1 MTMKIGLFRENLKV
15 SIQSVRTNK
24 IRTIL
29 TILII
34 AFGIMAL
41 VGILTAIDS
50 IKNSIT
56 QQFTMLGANSFTI
69 ESRSMN
75 IQVGDKRYRK
85 KNHPYISYQE
95 AERFKDEFIFPGV
108 VSISIDASGMAT
120 VKRKSEKTNPNI
132 WVIGADENYLRVSGK
147 KLSRGRN
154 FSSTEIETNRNF
166 AIVGS
171 EIVNNLF
178 EDSENPLNKVISVG
192 SGKYKIIGVL
202 ETKGSSF
209 MGDER
214 LCVLPVTNVRQYFSR
229 PRMSFKINVLPDD
242 PKLVGVLVSEAEGV
256 FRVVRGL
263 TARDE
268 SDFNITQ
275 SDNLV
280 NILIESMGK
289 VSLAASI
296 IGLITL
302 LGATVGLMNIM
313 LVSVTERTKEI
324 GIRKAIGAK
333 AQMIKQQ
340 FLFEAILIG
349 QMGGVVGI
357 VLGLLVGNLMS
368 VLLKSSFVVPW
379 IWIFSGVAACFVVGL
394 ISGYIPAVKASKL
407 DPIKAL
413 HYE

>member
-1 MTMKIGLFRENLKV
+1 MKTSLFIENLKV
-15 SIQSVRTNK
+15 SIQSIKTNK
-24 IRTIL
+24 LRAIL
-29 TILII
+29 TIFII

-56 QQFTMLGANSFTI
+56 KQFTMLGANSFTI
-69 ESRSMN
+69 ESRGMH

-85 KNHPYISYQE
+85 KNHHYISYQE
-95 AERFKDEFIFPGV
+95 ALRFKDEFKFPGV
-108 VSISIDASGMAT
+108 VSISTRASGIAT
-120 VKRKSEKTNPNI
+120 VKHKSEKTNPNI
-132 WVIGADENYLRVSGK
+132 RVLGADENYLRVSGK
-147 KLSRGRN
+147 ELLKGRN
-154 FSSTEIETNRNF
+154 FSLQEIETNRNF

-171 EIVNNLF
+171 GIVNTLF
-178 EDSENPLNKVISVG
+178 NDFENPLNKVISVG
-192 SGKYKIIGVL
+192 GGKYKIIGVL
-202 ETKGSSF
+202 KDPGSSF
-209 MGDER
+209 MGDDR
-214 LCVLPVTNVRQYFSR
+214 LCILPVTNVRQYFSR
-229 PRMSFKINVLPDD
+229 PRMSFNINVLPND
-242 PKLVGVLVSEAEGV
+242 PKLLDVLVSEAEGV

-268 SDFNITQ
+268 SDFNINK

-280 NILIESMGK
+280 NVLIESMGK
-289 VSLAASI
+289 VSLAASV

-302 LGATVGLMNIM
+302 LGATIGLMNIM
-313 LVSVTERTKEI
+313 LVSVTERTREI

-349 QMGGVVGI
+349 QMGGAVGI

-368 VLLKSSFVVPW
+368 ALLKSSFVVPW
-379 IWIFSGVAACFVVGL
+379 KWIISGVIACFIVG
-394 ISGYIPAVKASKL
+394 IVSGYLPAVKASKL

-413 HYE
+413 HHE

>member
-1 MTMKIGLFRENLKV
+1 MRIGLFKENLRV
-15 SIQSVRTNK
+15 SIQSVKTNK
-24 IRTIL
+24 VRTIL
-29 TILII
+29 TIMII

-56 QQFTMLGANSFTI
+56 KQFTMLGANSFTI

-75 IQVGDKRYRK
+75 IKVGDQRYRK
-85 KNHPYISYQE
+85 KNHHYISYQE
-95 AERFKDEFIFPGV
+95 AKKFKDDFIFPGA

-120 VKRKSEKTNPNI
+120 EKYKSEKTNPNI
-132 WVIGADENYLRVSGK
+132 WVLGSDENYLRVSGK
-147 KLSRGRN
+147 ELSSGRN
-154 FSSTEIETNRNF
+154 FSSSEIETNRNF
-166 AIVGS
+166 ALVGS
-171 EIVNNLF
+171 EIVNSLF
-178 EDSENPLNKVISVG
+178 KDSENPLNKVISVG
-192 SGKYKIIGVL
+192 GGKYKIIGVL
-202 ETKGSSF
+202 EPQGSSF

-242 PKLVGVLVSEAEGV
+242 PKLVDVMVSEAEGL

-263 TARDE
+263 AVRDE

-357 VLGLLVGNLMS
+357 VLGLFVGNLMS

-379 IWIFSGVAACFVVGL
+379 IWIFSGVAACFIVGL

>member
-1 MTMKIGLFRENLKV
+1 MKTGLFRENLRV
-15 SIQSVRTNK
+15 SIQSVKTNRV
-24 IRTIL
+24 RTIL

-95 AERFKDEFIFPGV
+95 AKKFKDDFIFPGA
-108 VSISIDASGMAT
+108 VSISIYASGMAT
-120 VKRKSEKTNPNI
+120 VKHKSEKTNPNI
-132 WVIGADENYLRVSGK
+132 QVLGSDENYLRVSGK
-147 KLSRGRN
+147 KLSKGRN
-154 FSSTEIETNRNF
+154 FSSMEIETNRNF
-166 AIVGS
+166 VIVGS
-171 EIVNNLF
+171 EIVNDLF

-192 SGKYKIIGVL
+192 NGKYRIIGVL
-202 ETKGSSF
+202 ETQGSSVF
-209 MGDER
+209 GDER
-214 LCVLPVTNVRQYFSR
+214 LCILPVTNVRQYFSR

-242 PKLVGVLVSEAEGV
+242 PKLLDIMVSEAEGV

-280 NILIESMGK
+280 KILIESMGK
-289 VSLAASI
+289 VSVAASI

-333 AQMIKQQ
+333 AKMIKQQ

-357 VLGLLVGNLMS
+357 ILGLLVGNLMS

-379 IWIFSGVAACFVVGL
+379 IWIFSGVAACFIVGL
-394 ISGYIPAVKASKL
+394 VSGYIPAVKASKL

>member
-1 MTMKIGLFRENLKV
+1 MKTGLFRENLRV
-15 SIQSVRTNK
+15 SIQSVKTNRV
-24 IRTIL
+24 RTIL

-95 AERFKDEFIFPGV
+95 AKKFKDDFIFPGA
-108 VSISIDASGMAT
+108 VSISIYASGMAT
-120 VKRKSEKTNPNI
+120 VKHKSEKTNPNI
-132 WVIGADENYLRVSGK
+132 QVLGSDENYLRVSGK
-147 KLSRGRN
+147 KLSKGRN
-154 FSSTEIETNRNF
+154 FSSMEIETNRNF
-166 AIVGS
+166 VIVGS
-171 EIVNNLF
+171 EIVNDLF

-192 SGKYKIIGVL
+192 NGKYRIIGVL
-202 ETKGSSF
+202 ETQGSSVF
-209 MGDER
+209 GDER
-214 LCVLPVTNVRQYFSR
+214 LCILPVTNVRQYFSR

-242 PKLVGVLVSEAEGV
+242 PKLLDIMVSEAEGV

-280 NILIESMGK
+280 KILIESMGK
-289 VSLAASI
+289 VSVAASI

-357 VLGLLVGNLMS
+357 ILGLLVGNLMS

-379 IWIFSGVAACFVVGL
+379 IWIFSGVAACFIVGL
-394 ISGYIPAVKASKL
+394 VSGYIPAVKASKL

>member
-1 MTMKIGLFRENLKV
+1 MKIGLFRENLKV

-24 IRTIL
+24 VRTIL

-50 IKNSIT
+50 IKTSIT
-56 QQFTMLGANSFTI
+56 KQFTMLGANSFTI

-85 KNHPYISYQE
+85 KNHHYISYQE
-95 AERFKDEFIFPGV
+95 AKRFKDEFVFPGV
-108 VSISIDASGMAT
+108 VSISIDASGMAIA
-120 VKRKSEKTNPNI
+120 KYKSEKTNPNI
-132 WVIGADENYLRVSGK
+132 WVLGADENYLRVSGK
-147 KLSRGRN
+147 ELSRGRN
-154 FSSTEIETNRNF
+154 FSSSEIETNRNF
-166 AIVGS
+166 VLVGS
-171 EIVNNLF
+171 EIVNSLF

-202 ETKGSSF
+202 KPQGSSF

-242 PKLVGVLVSEAEGV
+242 PKLLDVMVSEAEGV

-333 AQMIKQQ
+333 AKMIKQQ

-357 VLGLLVGNLMS
+357 VLG
-368 VLLKSSFVVPW
+368 
-379 IWIFSGVAACFVVGL
+379 
-394 ISGYIPAVKASKL
+394 
-407 DPIKAL
+407 
-413 HYE
+413 

>member
-1 MTMKIGLFRENLKV
+1 MKIGLFRENLRV
-15 SIQSVRTNK
+15 SIQSVKTNK
-24 IRTIL
+24 VRTIL
-29 TILII
+29 TIFII

-85 KNHPYISYQE
+85 KNHHYISYQE
-95 AERFKDEFIFPGV
+95 AKRFKDEFVFPGV
-108 VSISIDASGMAT
+108 VSISINASGMASA
-120 VKRKSEKTNPNI
+120 KYKSEKTNPNI
-132 WVIGADENYLRVSGK
+132 WVLGTDENYLRVSGK
-147 KLSRGRN
+147 KLSSGRN
-154 FSSTEIETNRNF
+154 FSSSEIETNRNF
-166 AIVGS
+166 ALVSS
-171 EIVNNLF
+171 EIVNSLF

-192 SGKYKIIGVL
+192 SGKYRIIGIL
-202 ETKGSSF
+202 EPQGSSF
-209 MGDER
+209 SGDER

-242 PKLVGVLVSEAEGV
+242 QKLVDVLVSEAEGV

-280 NILIESMGK
+280 KILIESMGK

-333 AQMIKQQ
+333 ARMIKQQ

-349 QMGGVVGI
+349 QMGGAVGI

-379 IWIFSGVAACFVVGL
+379 IWIFGGVVACLIVGL
-394 ISGYIPAVKASKL
+394 VSGYIPAVKASRL

>member
-1 MTMKIGLFRENLKV
+1 MKIGLFRENLRV
-15 SIQSVRTNK
+15 SIQSVKTNK
-24 IRTIL
+24 VRTIL
-29 TILII
+29 TIMII

-56 QQFTMLGANSFTI
+56 KQFTMLGANSFTI

-75 IQVGDKRYRK
+75 IQVGDQRSRK

-95 AERFKDEFIFPGV
+95 AKKFKDDFIFPGA

-120 VKRKSEKTNPNI
+120 AKYKSEKTNPNI
-132 WVIGADENYLRVSGK
+132 WVLGSDENYLRVSGK
-147 KLSRGRN
+147 ELSSGRN
-154 FSSTEIETNRNF
+154 FSSSEIETNRNF
-166 AIVGS
+166 ALVGS
-171 EIVNNLF
+171 EIVNSLF

-192 SGKYKIIGVL
+192 GGKYKIIGVL
-202 ETKGSSF
+202 EPQGSSF

-242 PKLVGVLVSEAEGV
+242 PKLVDVMVSEAEGV

-263 TARDE
+263 AARDE

-302 LGATVGLMNIM
+302 LGATIGLMNIM

-379 IWIFSGVAACFVVGL
+379 IWIFGGVAACFIVGL
-394 ISGYIPAVKASKL
+394 VSGYIPAVKASKL

>member
-1 MTMKIGLFRENLKV
+1 MKTGLFRENLRV
-15 SIQSVRTNK
+15 SIQSVKTNRV
-24 IRTIL
+24 RTIL

-95 AERFKDEFIFPGV
+95 AKKFKDDFIFPGA
-108 VSISIDASGMAT
+108 VSISIYASGMAT
-120 VKRKSEKTNPNI
+120 VKHKSEKTNPNI
-132 WVIGADENYLRVSGK
+132 QVLGSDENYLRVSGK
-147 KLSRGRN
+147 KLSKGRN
-154 FSSTEIETNRNF
+154 FSSMEIETNRNF
-166 AIVGS
+166 VIVGS
-171 EIVNNLF
+171 EIVNDLF

-192 SGKYKIIGVL
+192 NGKYRIIGVL
-202 ETKGSSF
+202 ETQGSSVF
-209 MGDER
+209 GDER

-242 PKLVGVLVSEAEGV
+242 PKLLDVMVSEAEGV

-280 NILIESMGK
+280 KILIESMGK
-289 VSLAASI
+289 VSVAASI

-333 AQMIKQQ
+333 AKMIKQQ

-357 VLGLLVGNLMS
+357 ILGLLVGNLMS
-368 VLLKSSFVVPW
+368 VLLKSSFVIPW
-379 IWIFSGVAACFVVGL
+379 IWIFSGVAACFIVGL
-394 ISGYIPAVKASKL
+394 VSGYIPAVKASKL

>member
-1 MTMKIGLFRENLKV
+1 MKIGLFRENLKV

-333 AQMIKQQ
+333 ARMIKQQ

-357 VLGLLVGNLMS
+357 ILGLLVGNLMS
-368 VLLKSSFVVPW
+368 VLR
-379 IWIFSGVAACFVVGL
+379 L

>member
-1 MTMKIGLFRENLKV
+1 MKTSLFIENLKV
-15 SIQSVRTNK
+15 SIQSIKTNK
-24 IRTIL
+24 LRAIL
-29 TILII
+29 TIFII

-56 QQFTMLGANSFTI
+56 KQFTMLGANSFTI
-69 ESRSMN
+69 ESRGMH

-85 KNHPYISYQE
+85 KNHHYISYQE
-95 AERFKDEFIFPGV
+95 ALRFKDEFKFPGV
-108 VSISIDASGMAT
+108 VSISTWASGIAT
-120 VKRKSEKTNPNI
+120 VKHKSEKTNPNI
-132 WVIGADENYLRVSGK
+132 RVLGADENYLRVSGK
-147 KLSRGRN
+147 ELLKGRN
-154 FSSTEIETNRNF
+154 FSLQEIETNRNF

-171 EIVNNLF
+171 GIVNTLF
-178 EDSENPLNKVISVG
+178 NDFENPLNKVISVG
-192 SGKYKIIGVL
+192 GGKYKIIGVL
-202 ETKGSSF
+202 KDPGSSF
-209 MGDER
+209 MGDDR
-214 LCVLPVTNVRQYFSR
+214 LCILPVTNVRQYFSR
-229 PRMSFKINVLPDD
+229 PRMSFNINVLPND
-242 PKLVGVLVSEAEGV
+242 PKLLDVLVSEAEGV

-268 SDFNITQ
+268 SDFNINK

-280 NILIESMGK
+280 NVLIESMGK
-289 VSLAASI
+289 VSLAASV

-302 LGATVGLMNIM
+302 LGATIGLMNIM
-313 LVSVTERTKEI
+313 LVSVTERTREI

-349 QMGGVVGI
+349 QMGGAVGI
-357 VLGLLVGNLMS
+357 VLGLLIGNLMS

-379 IWIFSGVAACFVVGL
+379 KWIISGVIACFIVG
-394 ISGYIPAVKASKL
+394 IVSGYLPAVKASKL

-413 HYE
+413 HHE

>member
-1 MTMKIGLFRENLKV
+1 MKIGLFRENLKV

-333 AQMIKQQ
+333 ARMIKQQ

-357 VLGLLVGNLMS
+357 ILGLLVGNLMS

>member
-1 MTMKIGLFRENLKV
+1 MKTGLFRENLRV
-15 SIQSVRTNK
+15 SIQSVKTNK
-24 IRTIL
+24 VRTIL

-75 IQVGDKRYRK
+75 IQVGNKRYRK

-95 AERFKDEFIFPGV
+95 AKKFKDDFIFPGA
-108 VSISIDASGMAT
+108 VSISIYASGMAT
-120 VKRKSEKTNPNI
+120 VKHKSEKTNPNI
-132 WVIGADENYLRVSGK
+132 QVLGSDENYLRVSGK
-147 KLSRGRN
+147 KLSKGRN

-166 AIVGS
+166 VIVGS
-171 EIVNNLF
+171 EIVNDLF

-192 SGKYKIIGVL
+192 NGKYRIIGIL
-202 ETKGSSF
+202 ETQGSSVF
-209 MGDER
+209 GDER
-214 LCVLPVTNVRQYFSR
+214 LCILPVTNVRQYFSR

-242 PKLVGVLVSEAEGV
+242 PKLLDVMVSEAEGA

-268 SDFNITQ
+268 SDFNITK

-333 AQMIKQQ
+333 AKMIKQQ

-357 VLGLLVGNLMS
+357 ILGLLVGNLMS

-379 IWIFSGVAACFVVGL
+379 IWIFSGVAACFIVGL
-394 ISGYIPAVKASKL
+394 VSGYIPAVKASKL

>member
-1 MTMKIGLFRENLKV
+1 MKIGLFRENLKV

-24 IRTIL
+24 VRTIL

-50 IKNSIT
+50 IENSIT
-56 QQFTMLGANSFTI
+56 KQFTMLGANSFTI

-75 IQVGDKRYRK
+75 IQVSDKRYRK
-85 KNHPYISYQE
+85 KNHHYISYQE
-95 AERFKDEFIFPGV
+95 AKRFKDEFVFPGV
-108 VSISIDASGMAT
+108 VSISIDASRMAT
-120 VKRKSEKTNPNI
+120 AKYKSEKTNPNI
-132 WVIGADENYLRVSGK
+132 WVLGADENYLRVSGK
-147 KLSRGRN
+147 ELSRGRN
-154 FSSTEIETNRNF
+154 FSSSEIETNRNF
-166 AIVGS
+166 ALVGS
-171 EIVNNLF
+171 EIVNSLF

-202 ETKGSSF
+202 EPQGSGF

-242 PKLVGVLVSEAEGV
+242 PKLLDVMVSEAEGV

-333 AQMIKQQ
+333 AKMIKQQ

-368 VLLKSSFVVPW
+368 ALLKSPFVVPW
-379 IWIFSGVAACFVVGL
+379 IWIFGGVAACFIVGL
-394 ISGYIPAVKASKL
+394 VSGYIPAVKASKL

-413 HYE
+413 HHE

>member
-1 MTMKIGLFRENLKV
+1 MKIGLFRENLKV

-394 ISGYIPAVKASKL
+394 ISGGYGFLAGLLHVLLL
-407 DPIKAL
+407 D
-413 HYE
+413 

>member
-1 MTMKIGLFRENLKV
+1 
-15 SIQSVRTNK
+15 
-24 IRTIL
+24 
-29 TILII
+29 
-34 AFGIMAL
+34 
-41 VGILTAIDS
+41 
-50 IKNSIT
+50 
-56 QQFTMLGANSFTI
+56 
-69 ESRSMN
+69 
-75 IQVGDKRYRK
+75 
-85 KNHPYISYQE
+85 
-95 AERFKDEFIFPGV
+95 
-108 VSISIDASGMAT
+108 
-120 VKRKSEKTNPNI
+120 
-132 WVIGADENYLRVSGK
+132 
-147 KLSRGRN
+147 
-154 FSSTEIETNRNF
+154 
-166 AIVGS
+166 
-171 EIVNNLF
+171 
-178 EDSENPLNKVISVG
+178 
-192 SGKYKIIGVL
+192 
-202 ETKGSSF
+202 
-209 MGDER
+209 
-214 LCVLPVTNVRQYFSR
+214 
-229 PRMSFKINVLPDD
+229 MSFKINVLPDD
-242 PKLVGVLVSEAEGV
+242 QKLMDVLVSEAEGV

-280 NILIESMGK
+280 KILIESMGK

-333 AQMIKQQ
+333 ARMIKQQ

-349 QMGGVVGI
+349 QMGGAVGI

-379 IWIFSGVAACFVVGL
+379 IWIFGGVVACLIVGL
-394 ISGYIPAVKASKL
+394 VSGYIPAVKASRL

>member
-1 MTMKIGLFRENLKV
+1 MKIGLFRENLRV
-15 SIQSVRTNK
+15 SIQSVKTNK
-24 IRTIL
+24 VRTIL
-29 TILII
+29 TIMII

-56 QQFTMLGANSFTI
+56 KQFTMLGANSFTI

-75 IQVGDKRYRK
+75 IQVGDQRYRK

-95 AERFKDEFIFPGV
+95 AKKFKDDFVLPGA

-120 VKRKSEKTNPNI
+120 AKHKSEKTNPNI
-132 WVIGADENYLRVSGK
+132 WVIGTDENYLRVSGK
-147 KLSRGRN
+147 KLSSGRN
-154 FSSTEIETNRNF
+154 FSSSEIETNRNF
-166 AIVGS
+166 ALVGS
-171 EIVNNLF
+171 EIVNSLF

-192 SGKYKIIGVL
+192 GGKYKIIGVL
-202 ETKGSSF
+202 EPQGSSF

-242 PKLVGVLVSEAEGV
+242 PKLVDVMVSEAEGV

-263 TARDE
+263 VARDE

-368 VLLKSSFVVPW
+368 ALLKSSFVVPW
-379 IWIFSGVAACFVVGL
+379 IWIFGGVAACFIVGL
-394 ISGYIPAVKASKL
+394 VSGYIPAVKASKL

>member
-1 MTMKIGLFRENLKV
+1 MKIGLFRENLRV
-15 SIQSVRTNK
+15 SIQSVKTNK
-24 IRTIL
+24 VRTIL
-29 TILII
+29 TIMII

-56 QQFTMLGANSFTI
+56 KQFTMLGANSFTI

-75 IQVGDKRYRK
+75 IQVGDQRYRK
-85 KNHPYISYQE
+85 KNHHYISYQE
-95 AERFKDEFIFPGV
+95 AKKFKDDFIFPGA
-108 VSISIDASGMAT
+108 VSISIDASYMAT
-120 VKRKSEKTNPNI
+120 AKHKSEKTNPNI
-132 WVIGADENYLRVSGK
+132 WVIGTDENYLRVSGK
-147 KLSRGRN
+147 ELSSGRN
-154 FSSTEIETNRNF
+154 FSSSEIETNRNF
-166 AIVGS
+166 ALIGS
-171 EIVNNLF
+171 EIVNSLF

-192 SGKYKIIGVL
+192 GGKYKIIGVL
-202 ETKGSSF
+202 EPQGSSF

-242 PKLVGVLVSEAEGV
+242 PKLVDVMVSEAEGV

-263 TARDE
+263 AARDE

-302 LGATVGLMNIM
+302 LGATIGLMNIM

-379 IWIFSGVAACFVVGL
+379 IWIFGGVAACFIVGL
-394 ISGYIPAVKASKL
+394 VSGYIPAVKASKL

>member
-1 MTMKIGLFRENLKV
+1 MKTGLFRENLRV
-15 SIQSVRTNK
+15 SIQSVKTNRV
-24 IRTIL
+24 RTIL

-95 AERFKDEFIFPGV
+95 AKKFKDDFIFPGA
-108 VSISIDASGMAT
+108 VSISIYASGMAT
-120 VKRKSEKTNPNI
+120 VKHKSEKTNPNI
-132 WVIGADENYLRVSGK
+132 QVLGSDENYLRVSGK
-147 KLSRGRN
+147 KLSKGRN
-154 FSSTEIETNRNF
+154 FSSMEIETNRNF
-166 AIVGS
+166 VIVGS
-171 EIVNNLF
+171 EIVNDLF

-192 SGKYKIIGVL
+192 NGKYRIIGVL
-202 ETKGSSF
+202 ETQGSSVF
-209 MGDER
+209 GDER

-242 PKLVGVLVSEAEGV
+242 PKLLDIMVSEAEGV

-280 NILIESMGK
+280 KILIESMGK
-289 VSLAASI
+289 VSVAASI

-357 VLGLLVGNLMS
+357 ILGLLVGNLMS

-379 IWIFSGVAACFVVGL
+379 IWIFSGVAACFIVGL
-394 ISGYIPAVKASKL
+394 VSGYIPAVKASKL

>member
-1 MTMKIGLFRENLKV
+1 MKIGLFRENLRV

-24 IRTIL
+24 VRTIL
-29 TILII
+29 TIFII

-56 QQFTMLGANSFTI
+56 NQFTMLGANSFTI
-69 ESRSMN
+69 ESRGMN
-75 IQVGDKRYRK
+75 IQVGDKHYRQ

-95 AERFKDEFIFPGV
+95 AKKFKDDFIFPGA
-108 VSISIDASGMAT
+108 VSISIYASGMAT
-120 VKRKSEKTNPNI
+120 VKHKSEKTNPNI
-132 WVIGADENYLRVSGK
+132 GVLGSDENYLRVSGK
-147 KLSRGRN
+147 QLSRGRN

-166 AIVGS
+166 AIVGT
-171 EIVNNLF
+171 EIVNDLF

-192 SGKYKIIGVL
+192 GGKYRIIGVL
-202 ETKGSSF
+202 ETQGSSF
-209 MGDER
+209 SGDER
-214 LCVLPVTNVRQYFSR
+214 LCILPVTNVRQYFSR

-242 PKLVGVLVSEAEGV
+242 PKLVDVMVSEAEGV

-357 VLGLLVGNLMS
+357 ILGLLVGNLMS

-379 IWIFSGVAACFVVGL
+379 IWIFSGVAACFIVGL
-394 ISGYIPAVKASKL
+394 VSGYIPAVKAARL

>member
-1 MTMKIGLFRENLKV
+1 MKTGLFRENLRV
-15 SIQSVRTNK
+15 SIQSVKTNRV
-24 IRTIL
+24 RTIL

-95 AERFKDEFIFPGV
+95 AKKFKDDFIFPGA
-108 VSISIDASGMAT
+108 VSISIYASGMAT
-120 VKRKSEKTNPNI
+120 VKHKSEKTNPNI
-132 WVIGADENYLRVSGK
+132 QVLGSDENYLRVSGK
-147 KLSRGRN
+147 KLSKGRN
-154 FSSTEIETNRNF
+154 FSSMEIETNRNF
-166 AIVGS
+166 VIVGS
-171 EIVNNLF
+171 EIVNDLF

-192 SGKYKIIGVL
+192 NGKYRIIGVL
-202 ETKGSSF
+202 ETQGSSVF
-209 MGDER
+209 GDER
-214 LCVLPVTNVRQYFSR
+214 LCILPVTNVRQYFSR

-242 PKLVGVLVSEAEGV
+242 PKLLDIMVSEAEGV

-280 NILIESMGK
+280 KILIESMGK
-289 VSLAASI
+289 VSVAASI

-357 VLGLLVGNLMS
+357 ILGLLVGNLMS

-379 IWIFSGVAACFVVGL
+379 IWIFGGVAACFIVGL

>member
-1 MTMKIGLFRENLKV
+1 MKTSLFRENLRV
-15 SIQSVRTNK
+15 SIQSIKTNK
-24 IRTIL
+24 LRAVL
-29 TILII
+29 TIFII

-56 QQFTMLGANSFTI
+56 SQFTMLGANSFII
-69 ESRSMN
+69 ESRGMH

-95 AERFKDEFIFPGV
+95 ALRFKDEFKFPGV
-108 VSISIDASGMAT
+108 VSISTRASGIAT
-120 VKRKSEKTNPNI
+120 VKHKSEKTNPNI
-132 WVIGADENYLRVSGK
+132 RVLGADEDYLRVSGK
-147 KLSRGRN
+147 KILKGRN
-154 FSSTEIETNRNF
+154 FSFQEVETNRNF

-171 EIVNNLF
+171 GIVKTLF
-178 EDSENPLNKVISVG
+178 DDFENPLNKVISVG
-192 SGKYKIIGVL
+192 GGKYKIIGVL
-202 ETKGSSF
+202 EDQGSSF

-214 LCVLPVTNVRQYFSR
+214 LCILPVTNVRQYFSR
-229 PRMSFKINVLPDD
+229 PRMSFNINVLPSD
-242 PKLVGVLVSEAEGV
+242 PKLLDVLVSEAEGV

-263 TARDE
+263 TAKDE
-268 SDFNITQ
+268 SDFNINK

-280 NILIESMGK
+280 NVLIESMGK
-289 VSLAASI
+289 VSLAASV

-313 LVSVTERTKEI
+313 LVSVTERTREI

-340 FLFEAILIG
+340 FLFEAIIIG

-368 VLLKSSFVVPW
+368 ALLKSSFVVPW
-379 IWIFSGVAACFVVGL
+379 KWIISGVIACFIVGL
-394 ISGYIPAVKASKL
+394 VSGYLPAVKASKL

-413 HYE
+413 HHT